1 MSKTLR
7 EAIRLSRQRKMGQN
21 TPDEIR
27 GFVETAVILHTERLF
42 EVAIE
47 DIRTEGIAELKKIAS
62 TIKKGE
68 KGDPGQTIVGPRG
81 LAGQSIEGPQGKAGT
96 NGIGEKGDR
105 GEPGRDGRDIKK
117 SELLSK
123 INEIN
128 NGIEIKTIK
137 GLDIF
142 LRNLQRAIREK
153 KASTGKMNHGG
164 GMTLAAGSNVTLTRN
179 TNGTWTIAATGGSGA
194 NVATEVLTATQS
206 GSDITLD
213 LTTLAHTFSAILFV
227 TKNGQ
232 ILLPNGSAAI
242 PGSSWSRVGNTI
254 TVYNADASESF
265 QVQYTYA

>member
-1 MSKTLR
+1 MSKSLR

-27 GFVETAVILHTERLF
+27 GFVETAVMLHTERLF

-105 GEPGRDGRDIKK
+105 GEPGKDGRDIKK

-179 TNGTWTIAATGGSGA
+179 TNGTWTIAATGGGA
-194 NVATEVLTATQS
+194 SIATEKLTPTTS

-213 LTTLAHTFSAILFV
+213 LTTLAHTSTGVLLV
-227 TKNGQ
+227 TRSGQ
-232 ILLPNGSAAI
+232 VIMPNGSAAL
-242 PGSSWSRVGNTI
+242 PGSSWSQSGTTI
-254 TVYNADASESF
+254 TVYNADNTDIYL
-265 QVQYTYA
+265 VQYTYA